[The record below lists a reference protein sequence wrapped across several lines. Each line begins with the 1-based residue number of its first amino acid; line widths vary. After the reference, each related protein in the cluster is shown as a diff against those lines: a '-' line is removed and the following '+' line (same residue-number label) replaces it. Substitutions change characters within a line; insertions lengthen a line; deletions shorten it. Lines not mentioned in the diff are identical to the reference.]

1 MLGIR
6 MTVWEKNCFQGSKQ
20 EFILLFFAQVIPI
33 EHIPSVV
40 KPLTDKLKAG
50 AHLIIFVQ
58 AVP

>member
-1 MLGIR
+1 